1 MSNPEYK
8 QPDLAL
14 LGESH
19 ISAYRESDGEVG
31 YLWNGVPT
39 LLLTTTGRRS
49 GEARTTPL
57 IFARDEDDYLV
68 VASLGGAP
76 QHPKWYLDLEAD
88 SRAEIHVQQ
97 ARLIVDA
104 ARRLVAEK
112 GENFTTQDLIKE
124 AGVALQTVTQFIMSV
139 FHQQSFA
146 ATRDPAIPEDLWR
159 LLLGALGGE
168 RS

>member
-1 MSNPEYK
+1 MSE
-8 QPDLAL
+8 AWA
-14 LGESH
+14 ER
-19 ISAYRESDGEVG
+19 AAE
-31 YLWNGVPT
+31 
-39 LLLTTTGRRS
+39 RS
-49 GEARTTPL
+49 PSVQR
-57 IFARDEDDYLV
+57 
-68 VASLGGAP
+68 
-76 QHPKWYLDLEAD
+76 
-88 SRAEIHVQQ
+88 SRARSVQQ

-124 AGVALQTVTQFIMSV
+124 AGVALQTVTQFVRSV

-168 RS
+168 RT